1 MQQQQNIWL
10 EAQIVQSQV
19 REEWLISLIVES
31 NALVQRGQ
39 QPVSPPWRM
48 TCHVPSAVRSSQTR
62 APLLQPQLLQE
73 LPGGHLEA
81 GRDQGL
87 PRLQKH
93 VSWGPAPCQP
103 SPEEDACETLW
114 REKQPKKRV
123 KEEAT

>member
-1 MQQQQNIWL
+1 
-10 EAQIVQSQV
+10 
-19 REEWLISLIVES
+19 
-31 NALVQRGQ
+31 
-39 QPVSPPWRM
+39 M

-103 SPEEDACETLW
+103 SPEEDACHSFCSVKKAATQ
-114 REKQPKKRV
+114 REQLRTPLTALLDKIAVVDKTKPSWEKMASQIGAQAQKTEGGRA
-123 KEEAT
+123 EEE